1 MPSQDAGS
9 TPATST
15 ISEGKKLKKCHKVLF

>member
-1 MPSQDAGS
+1 MTKVQNDAPCENKRHAGS

-15 ISEGKKLKKCHKVLF
+15 IYDIA